1 MALPQAAAGTHSQP
15 REKFSPAAYTASMSF
30 PEHLLPHCCFLAGPT
45 AAGKSAAALLLAQH
59 LNAEI
64 LALDSMTVY
73 RGMDIGTA
81 KPSADDQRQIP
92 HHLLDL
98 INADQE
104 FSIAEYLEQAAAVA
118 TAVLQRGRTPLFV
131 GGSGLYLRA
140 LLRGF
145 SQGPAANWEIRRRW
159 DELARQHGPQ
169 WIHQQLQQVD
179 PVTARRLH
187 PQDLRRIIRALEVH
201 ELTGRPISTDQS
213 HTIREP
219 HLRPRLAVWLDPER
233 TSLRNRIALRT
244 QLMIDQG
251 WLTETRKLLEH
262 WPQLSRTASQ
272 ALGYRELIL
281 HLQHQL
287 SLEEAIQQI
296 QTSTCQFAKRQT
308 TWFRSLEECRP
319 IRTTGLEPPE
329 ELLRQLL
336 TLLRQSHEF
345 AQSRSGPSP

>member
-1 MALPQAAAGTHSQP
+1 MALPKAVAGTHSQP
-15 REKFSPAAYTASMSF
+15 REKFNPTAYTTTMSF

-45 AAGKSAAALLLAQH
+45 AAGKSAVALLLAQH
-59 LNAEI
+59 INAEI

-81 KPSADDQRQIP
+81 KASTDDQRQVP

-98 INADQE
+98 INPDQE
-104 FSIAEYLEQAAAVA
+104 FSIAEYLEQAAASA

-131 GGSGLYLRA
+131 GGSGLYLKA

-169 WIHQQLQQVD
+169 WIHQQLDAID
-179 PVTARRLH
+179 PVTAQRLH

-201 ELTGRPISTDQS
+201 ELTGRPISADQS
-213 HTIREP
+213 HTVREP
-219 HLRPRLAVWLDPER
+219 HLRPQLAVWLDPER
-233 TSLRNRIALRT
+233 TALRNRIAQRT
-244 QLMIDQG
+244 QIMIDQG
-251 WLTETRKLLEH
+251 WLTETRILLEH

-272 ALGYRELIL
+272 ALGYRELIQ

-287 SLEEAIQQI
+287 PLDEAIQQI

-319 IRTTGLEPPE
+319 IPAVGTETPE
-329 ELLRQLL
+329 ELLRRVLNLL
-336 TLLRQSHEF
+336 
-345 AQSRSGPSP
+345 P